1 MIDLFADDHSACSD
15 LSITPRC
22 HPLLYYLRCRKP
34 EAFVVEVDASKG
46 ITMAEELPNFAS
58 VLQRVRSL
66 CKTHSLLAE
75 NSTAATSSSQ
85 MLNATSLLRAIN
97 FHLDNYALLPSPSN
111 HSVGTQSTLEMEAIL
126 REPTSDA
133 PTKGFTWISFQTA
146 SPEYIARLGRECH
159 HQRQIDSEDMYG
171 NEAHIHVCLFRGW
184 VLTIHNRPSTAI
196 QRALDRLE
204 DEFSSESH
212 PDADLQNGLH
222 TLAHTS
228 WIPYTLADLDVDW
241 MMETA
246 ETLVQEAQE
255 TEQLMLGTSS
265 KEQSDVLRRISLAR
279 SRIYTQRQRN
289 FSKQRLL
296 MVLSSSASESFVAP
310 QMKIYLRDVYDHI
323 QCCSQRLNF
332 AQEVLSQASNNYVA
346 GISIEEA
353 HLANRMNVLL
363 GRLTKECLGILV
375 FIGQDSSTNTPSCS
389 TPHGCP
395 SITLLTVVFIPFN
408 LFGGLFGM
416 NVEVPMRDVR
426 GLGPWC
432 SIVFTGFVFC
442 TMLFLVLNRLDQ
454 QQQAQ

>member
-363 GRLTKECLGILV
+363 GRLT
-375 FIGQDSSTNTPSCS
+375 
-389 TPHGCP
+389 
-395 SITLLTVVFIPFN
+395 LLTVVFIPFN